1 MSLPDKLPGLI
12 HVDIAWLAGARRLCL
27 TLMLVAA
34 FGLSLFVPGGHDGQR
49 VLQIGFLLIVCA
61 LMLTGPSR
69 IDYLASL
76 GGTGWGRFL
85 SLFFAL
91 GTLSAAMAV
100 SPRHAFYELAS
111 LLLLL
116 LLSVAVAREIA
127 HDSARYLS
135 YVLKLLGFFCLLY
148 AARILAT
155 TLFALISGL
164 QPDIGDFAPGFSNYR
179 LFNHAQTVALPLLV
193 LLFHLDKPGARTRPL
208 WFLLAAFWWA
218 VLFVTAGRGTFIGL
232 VLGCAVAGYLRRGH
246 ALALCRAM
254 LLTGLMGVAIYA
266 VLFYVLPLACGL
278 QPFGEFTRLAQRSV
292 NSPTSSRTQLWWF
305 AIELIRAHPF
315 LGVGPLHYAHEAAGI
330 QGAAHPHDWP
340 LQIGAEWG
348 LPALLCL
355 CGAIGLAMRCLLRT
369 GALISQGDMRQQ
381 AMLTVW
387 LLTGVAILVD
397 GLVSGSL
404 VMPAS
409 QLIISLYLGCAGGW
423 VLACRPPRTLAVPS
437 GWRRLLAIAI
447 VLASAVA
454 LGRGAWPEIGR
465 VLSGERVR
473 PEAPLRSIEYPRLWR
488 DGFF

>member
-12 HVDIAWLAGARRLCL
+12 RRDIAGLAEVRRLCL
-27 TLMLVAA
+27 TLMLVTA
-34 FGLSLFVPGGHDGQR
+34 FGLSLFVAGGHDGQR

-61 LMLTGPSR
+61 LMLAGPFR
-69 IDYLASL
+69 IDYLADLS
-76 GGTGWGRFL
+76 GTGWGRLL

-91 GTLSAAMAV
+91 GTLSAATAS

-127 HDSARYLS
+127 RDSARYLS
-135 YVLKLLGFFCLLY
+135 HVLKLLGFFCLLY
-148 AARILAT
+148 SARILAT
-155 TLFALISGL
+155 TLFALLAGV
-164 QPDIGDFAPGFSNYR
+164 QPDVGDFAPGFSNYR
-179 LFNHAQTVALPLLV
+179 LFNHAQTVALPLLA

-218 VLFVTAGRGTFIGL
+218 VLIVTAGRGTFIGL
-232 VLGCAVAGYLRRGH
+232 MFGCAVAGYLRRGH
-246 ALALCRAM
+246 ARAFCRAM
-254 LLTGLMGVAIYA
+254 LLTGLSGVAIYA
-266 VLFYVLPLACGL
+266 ILFFALPLASGL
-278 QPFGEFTRLAQRSV
+278 QPFGVFTELAQRSAA
-292 NSPTSSRTQLWWF
+292 NPTSSRTQLWWF

-315 LGVGPLHYAHEAAGI
+315 LGVGPLHYAHETSGI
-330 QGAAHPHDWP
+330 QCCAHPHDWL

-355 CGAIGLAMRCLLRT
+355 CGAIGLAMRRLLRT
-369 GALISQGDMRQQ
+369 GALISDARQQ
-381 AMLTVW
+381 AMLTAW

-397 GLVSGSL
+397 GLVSGVI

-423 VLACRPPRTLAVPS
+423 VLACRPPRALAAPS
-437 GWRRLLAIAI
+437 GWRRLLAVAI

-454 LGRGAWPEIGR
+454 LSRGVWPEIGR

-473 PEAPLRSIEYPRLWR
+473 PEAPPRPTDYPRLWR